1 MLCTLHALYPVT
13 PMHLVSLR
21 QTLSCLALLAAFGCA
36 NAAEAK
42 HQLPE
47 NTNTAIDPPAPP
59 ADRLD
64 DADLDGA
71 IANNRVQR
79 MPKAKSQAAV
89 PTRSAGDSRVL
100 PSRFHSFLP
109 GMFR

>member
-1 MLCTLHALYPVT
+1 MRLP
-13 PMHLVSLR
+13 SLR

-36 NAAEAK
+36 SAAEAK

-47 NTNTAIDPPAPP
+47 STNTAIDPPAPP
-59 ADRLD
+59 VDRLD
-64 DADLDGA
+64 DADMDGA
-71 IANNRVQR
+71 IANNHMQR
-79 MPKAKSQAAV
+79 TPKAKPQASV
-89 PTRSAGDSRVL
+89 PVRSTGDSRVL